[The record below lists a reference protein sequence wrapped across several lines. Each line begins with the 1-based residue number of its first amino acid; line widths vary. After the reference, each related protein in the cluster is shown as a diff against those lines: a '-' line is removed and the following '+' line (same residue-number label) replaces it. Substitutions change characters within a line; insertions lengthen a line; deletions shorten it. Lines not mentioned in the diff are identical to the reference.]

1 MKPWLTLSFLL
12 PLSLVACAP
21 GGASMYR
28 ASNQQRV
35 VPDGLNVTI
44 VNARDEGDGFP
55 FAEGYC
61 EKRGR
66 EAQYTGHMQY
76 HTSRK
81 VSDSISFHCVLPAR
95 GG

>member
-1 MKPWLTLSFLL
+1 MKPWLTLSLLL
-12 PLSLVACAP
+12 PQSLVACAP
-21 GGASMYR
+21 AGASIYR

-44 VNARDEGDGFP
+44 VNARGEEDGFP
-55 FAEGYC
+55 FAENYC

-81 VSDSISFHCVLPAR
+81 VSDSISFRCVLPSH